1 MINMIFLIYMNRS
14 GSTLLSRLLD
24 NYKEI
29 GVTPEANLPDGI
41 NHGTGKLESL
51 KDIDRFLDEIFT
63 DDRFCSWQLNK
74 KILRDKLIGSL
85 KRLDRTLNFKDFFPV
100 LISEYFKNSR
110 IEKYVYKSPYLFQI
124 SKVKDLFPD
133 SKFVLIYRDLRAIYS
148 SQTKTV
154 STDTNKIMT
163 VSPIKTAIH
172 FNIVCRIIQKYAKN
186 EWFYSVKYENLVM
199 NTELEIHKVLDFLN
213 VGSLTKTENQNYF
226 NKLSEK
232 QKQIHKNLNKTPQAD
247 RIDGWRNELDNVS
260 ISIIQ
265 QLSGKSLRSLG
276 YNIVEISLS
285 FGENLR
291 RLLIWLKFIFTIKGK
306 YTIIKNYIDN

>member
-1 MINMIFLIYMNRS
+1 
-14 GSTLLSRLLD
+14 
-24 NYKEI
+24 
-29 GVTPEANLPDGI
+29 
-41 NHGTGKLESL
+41 
-51 KDIDRFLDEIFT
+51 
-63 DDRFCSWQLNK
+63 
-74 KILRDKLIGSL
+74 
-85 KRLDRTLNFKDFFPV
+85 
-100 LISEYFKNSR
+100 
-110 IEKYVYKSPYLFQI
+110 
-124 SKVKDLFPD
+124 
-133 SKFVLIYRDLRAIYS
+133 
-148 SQTKTV
+148 
-154 STDTNKIMT
+154 MT
-163 VSPIKTAIH
+163 VSPIRTAIH
-172 FNIVCRIIQKYAKN
+172 FNIVCRIIQKYAEN
-186 EWFYSVKYENLVM
+186 EWFYSVKYENLVR

-285 FGENLR
+285 FGEKLR
-291 RLLIWLKFIFTIKGK
+291 RLLIWVKFIFTIKGK